1 MHNTRERQKSSVLII
16 LVKKHIKILIFQT
29 SSAIHFILVLTLVY
43 FSFSDPN
50 LISLHMNNNKLVG
63 GFPMLSTNW
72 TSLITLDLGQNYF
85 FGEIPAWIGSI
96 FPILNFLRL
105 RSNQFN
111 GTIPNSLTELNNLQ
125 LLDLSN
131 NNLTG
136 PIPHIFS
143 GLSSMAVKNS
153 SNVSYVDIDWSY
165 KEKIDITW
173 KGGVYTFQST
183 IALLIG
189 IDLSSNS
196 LLGEVPEDL
205 MKLQGLVSLN
215 LSSNHLSGM
224 IPYNIGNLTWLE
236 ILDLSTN
243 HFSGTIPTSIS
254 RLTKL
259 DVLNLSHNKLQDRYQ

>member
-1 MHNTRERQKSSVLII
+1 MHNTREIQKSSVLII

-96 FPILNFLRL
+96 FPILIILRL
-105 RSNQFN
+105 KSNQFN
-111 GTIPNSLTELNNLQ
+111 GTIPKSLSELNNLQ

-131 NNLTG
+131 NNLSG
-136 PIPHIFS
+136 PIPRIFS
-143 GLSSMAVKNS
+143 GLSSMADKNS
-153 SNVSYVDIDWSY
+153 SNVSYVDINWSY
-165 KEKIDITW
+165 KEKIDVAW
-173 KGGVYTFQST
+173 KGGDTFQST
-183 IALLIG
+183 IALLIE
-189 IDLSSNS
+189 IDLSGNS
-196 LLGEVPEDL
+196 LSGEVPEDL